1 MCLWPLDL
9 CSSFFLLLNLTC
21 SQVDNMLVHWGITTR
36 KLQLHLLCDM
46 LATAAASAGGL
57 VASVAGLAAGGLVAR
72 VAATVAAAV
81 AAGVA
86 ATIAAGVAATVAA
99 ITAAAVVLAALVDA
113 AVAVEYAFAW
123 AAQSFVSFIAVLV
136 LAVLELGK
144 CQFGIE
150 PQFICRF
157 AAFNILTVTIGLR
170 IDNANLC
177 LFLGFRHFFRF
188 RLLFLLVL
196 AAASLFALL
205 KRFLEVLDLSIGRLE
220 GVSKLLCCL
229 LV

>member
-1 MCLWPLDL
+1 
-9 CSSFFLLLNLTC
+9 
-21 SQVDNMLVHWGITTR
+21 MLVHWGITTR

-86 ATIAAGVAATVAA
+86 ATIAAGVAATVAAGVAATVAA

>member
-72 VAATVAAAV
+72 VAAAV

>member
-1 MCLWPLDL
+1 
-9 CSSFFLLLNLTC
+9 
-21 SQVDNMLVHWGITTR
+21 MLVHWGITTR